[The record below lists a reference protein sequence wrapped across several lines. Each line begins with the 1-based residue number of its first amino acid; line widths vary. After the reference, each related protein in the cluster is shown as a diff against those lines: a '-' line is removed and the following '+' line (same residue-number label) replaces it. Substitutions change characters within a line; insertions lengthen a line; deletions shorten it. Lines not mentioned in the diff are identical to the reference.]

1 MAAILYAAT
10 LFFPLAE
17 QSYERVIEAKKI
29 SNELWHEKL
38 NTKIVI
44 VNTQVTGSELN
55 ITVYNNGS
63 LTLNSSKLDVVY
75 NGTIL
80 PSPLQSFTV
89 SKQGVWSPKSSINV
103 TINNAESNKR
113 LKIITSNGVSD
124 YAIS

>member
-1 MAAILYAAT
+1 MAT
-10 LFFPLAE
+10 LFYPVVD
-17 QSYERVIEAKKI
+17 QSYQRVIKAKKD
-29 SNELWHEKL
+29 SNELWYEKL

-44 VNTQVTGSELN
+44 EGTEMTGNELN

-63 LTLNSSKLDVVY
+63 LALNSSKLDVIY
-75 NGTIL
+75 GGTIL

-103 TINNAESNKR
+103 TISNADINQR
-113 LKIITSNGVSD
+113 LKIITSNGIAD